1 MSAITRHQASG
12 AYRRWQPPDFGSA
25 VDGLAVE
32 TAPPTADATVAD
44 EPGVDACPT
53 IETDGLDTDSTDA
66 DQTRPPE
73 FKLPTAE
80 EIEQI
85 YESARKSGFDAG
97 YEEGTARGRVE
108 AMQLHSLVEN
118 MDQAMQALDTDIAQ
132 ELLDVS
138 IEIARH
144 LIRRELREF
153 PESVLDT
160 VREALQQFPQ
170 NNAMVH
176 LHPEDAALIRE
187 YLGEQVAHLG
197 HRIIEDEA
205 IGRGGCRLEASGSE
219 LDATLETRWKRI
231 LANLGRDDAPGIES

>member
-12 AYRRWQPPDFGSA
+12 AYRPWQPPDFGDA
-25 VDGLAVE
+25 DG
-32 TAPPTADATVAD
+32 ADAIADAPLPLTAERETEAAMAD
-44 EPGVDACPT
+44 EIGREA
-53 IETDGLDTDSTDA
+53 ETDDPP
-66 DQTRPPE
+66 QTTAEDPPQ

-80 EIEQI
+80 EIEEI

-108 AMQLHSLVEN
+108 AMQLHGLAES
-118 MDQAMQALDTDIAQ
+118 MDQAMQTLDTEIAQ
-132 ELLDVS
+132 ELLDVA

-144 LIRRELREF
+144 LIRRELRNF
-153 PESVLDT
+153 PETVLDT

-170 NNAMVH
+170 NNALVH
-176 LHPEDAALIRE
+176 LHPEDAGLIRE

-197 HRIIEDEA
+197 HRIIEDDA

-231 LANLGRDDAPGIES
+231 LSNLGRDDAAGITP